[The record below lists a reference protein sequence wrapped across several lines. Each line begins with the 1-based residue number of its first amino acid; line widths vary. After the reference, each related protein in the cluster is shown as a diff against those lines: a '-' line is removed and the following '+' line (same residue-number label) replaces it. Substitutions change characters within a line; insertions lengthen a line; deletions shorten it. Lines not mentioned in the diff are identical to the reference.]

1 MLQSIIVGV
10 LLIGSAAYVV
20 RHFVKINRSGGDCG
34 CGCSG
39 GCSSTS
45 CGCAESARANHHDPA
60 SVSLDQPKDKRLT
73 TS

>member
-45 CGCAESARANHHDPA
+45 CGCANHHDSV